1 MILSSDSERDLKSDY
16 MTVLKPQLES
26 LVFQGEDGVQG
37 IQFQSGFL
45 VVDQSNRTKYH
56 RYKEMI
62 RYLKR
67 QLETDIIVEY

>member
-1 MILSSDSERDLKSDY
+1 
-16 MTVLKPQLES
+16 MTVLKPQLEG
-26 LVFQGEDGVQG
+26 LVFQGEDGVQS

>member
-1 MILSSDSERDLKSDY
+1 M
-16 MTVLKPQLES
+16 
-26 LVFQGEDGVQG
+26 GVQG